1 MWGAGALDTTN
12 SPSVTTDV
20 TGSLNSVLA
29 VTAALSTVNNVDSA
43 LGSSANLLTGLQST
57 VTALSNSLT
66 TGVGALTD
74 ADLAAESAQL
84 TSLQTKQQ
92 LAIQA
97 LSIANSGPQ
106 SLLSLFK

>member
-1 MWGAGALDTTN
+1 
-12 SPSVTTDV
+12 
-20 TGSLNSVLA
+20 
-29 VTAALSTVNNVDSA
+29 VTAAITKVNNVSSA
-43 LGSSANLLTGLQST
+43 LGSATNVLTGIQSS
-57 VTALSNSLT
+57 VTNLSTSLT